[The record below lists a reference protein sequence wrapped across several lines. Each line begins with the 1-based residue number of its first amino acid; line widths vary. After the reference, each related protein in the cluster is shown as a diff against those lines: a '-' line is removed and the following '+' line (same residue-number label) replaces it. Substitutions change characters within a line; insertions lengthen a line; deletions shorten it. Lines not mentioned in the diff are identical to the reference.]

1 MTNTDPPREHGPAHH
16 RTVPPAHSRGDTKPV
31 HHEVPTLPAPS
42 RWRLVAAAVVTV
54 AFLYFMYQSYDEEP
68 DLPVPA
74 KSGLAVGN
82 G

>member
-1 MTNTDPPREHGPAHH
+1 MSKHEHQRDDRPIHPP
-16 RTVPPAHSRGDTKPV
+16 
-31 HHEVPTLPAPS
+31 HEVPTLRPPS
-42 RWRLVAAAVVTV
+42 RWRLLAAALVTV
-54 AFLYFMYQSYDEEP
+54 AFLYFLYQSYDEEP

>member
-1 MTNTDPPREHGPAHH
+1 MSKHEHQRDDLPI
-16 RTVPPAHSRGDTKPV
+16 RQP
-31 HHEVPTLPAPS
+31 HEVPTLPAPS